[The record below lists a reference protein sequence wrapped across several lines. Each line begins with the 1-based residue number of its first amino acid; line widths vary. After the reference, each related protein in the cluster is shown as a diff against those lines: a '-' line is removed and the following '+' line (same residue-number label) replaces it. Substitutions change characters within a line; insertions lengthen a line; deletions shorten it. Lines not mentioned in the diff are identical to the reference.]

1 MYTLPDLL
9 ARSVDGVC
17 AIGADQTLVFWNA
30 ASEAL
35 TGIPA
40 RRALGRR
47 CHEVLNGQ
55 DLLGRPLCRRDC
67 PVGALSKG
75 GPPPASLPMRITHA
89 DGRVVHLHVGTLLM
103 PAAQGE
109 HWDVVHVL
117 RRGRGRRSASLLG
130 CPASPGSPHTE
141 DDASPGHEEH
151 DPAACQ
157 LTVREREVLHL
168 LADGSGAD
176 AMALRLNISITTVRN
191 HIQRLLAKLNV
202 HSRLEAVAYAHRH
215 RLV

>member
-17 AIGADQTLVFWNA
+17 AIGADQTIVFWNA

-35 TGIPA
+35 TGVPA
-40 RRALGRR
+40 RHALGRC
-47 CHEVLNGQ
+47 CHEILNGQ
-55 DLLGRPLCRRDC
+55 DLLGRPLCRGGC
-67 PVGALSKG
+67 SLGALRQG

-89 DGRVVHLHVGTLLM
+89 DGRTVQLHVGTMLM

-109 HWDVVHVL
+109 HWDVVHVM
-117 RRGRGRRSASLLG
+117 RRGRGQRSASLLDSPVPPPDP
-130 CPASPGSPHTE
+130 CPKGTTNV
-141 DDASPGHEEH
+141 EH

-157 LTVREREVLHL
+157 LTVREREVLRL
-168 LADGSGAD
+168 LAEGSCAD
-176 AMALRLNISITTVRN
+176 AMARRLNISITTVRN

-215 RLV
+215 LLI